1 MRELPEHDLLS
12 DLQWVA
18 EIFRIFG
25 GPSAKKT
32 YILRIFGELCGRSH
46 IPYRNYVTEVI
57 LMIRVGI
64 GKLHNA
70 YLGDFHDWRSFCMFF
85 SHF

>member
-1 MRELPEHDLLS
+1 MRELPERELVS
-12 DLQWVA
+12 DLHWVA
-18 EIFRIFG
+18 EIFRVFG

-46 IPYRNYVTEVI
+46 IPERNYVTEVI

-70 YLGDFHDWRSFCMFF
+70 YLGYFHYGRSL
-85 SHF
+85 